1 MKQPGLGVQ
10 AGAAGVGADAH
21 LGTALHEPVE
31 RLAVGGA

>member
-10 AGAAGVGADAH
+10 ASAAGVGADAH
-21 LGTALHEPVE
+21 LGTALHQPVE